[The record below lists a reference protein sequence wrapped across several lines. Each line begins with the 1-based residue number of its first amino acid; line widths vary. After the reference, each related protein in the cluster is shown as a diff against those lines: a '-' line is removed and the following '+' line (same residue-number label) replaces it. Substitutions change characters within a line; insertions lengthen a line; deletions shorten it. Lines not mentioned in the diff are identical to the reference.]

1 MTDLI
6 SACLFGP
13 FQLQRGTKDLRPR
26 GRKACGLLAYL
37 IASDRRSASR
47 ARLASLLWSDRGE
60 RQARDSLRQT
70 LREIKAS
77 EASHALDLAQSDV
90 VLRECVVSD
99 LDRIAVLARRQD
111 CEGVAGLLS
120 GMDGE
125 YLQDLDGLSPAF
137 DDWLR
142 MERVHAREHIF
153 ALSLS
158 CLDTD
163 GAVPP
168 APRQAVLRELQ
179 RLDPLNEIVAR
190 TLLRLDH
197 ANGDI
202 ATMHRRYRRLSDDL
216 SRDLNVAPSQETQK
230 LFEALLAQLTTT
242 HPAVLSENPV
252 APIQADR
259 GEDDLTPPLVAVMT
273 FEADGGPDVSRLG
286 AILTENVCAALSQSR
301 EFRIVR
307 SDLVA
312 ADRLTGL
319 FNSAVAGFIV
329 RASVRGLDST
339 ATISAELSSAESG
352 VLIWAE
358 RFDLPLSDLERA
370 AAVGARI
377 VGAVGPG
384 IERHLFDHGAPGRPI
399 RPVDDAASI
408 YFRGKQIARH
418 ARTLDAARQAV
429 AHFERVLTL
438 DPRHVGARLR
448 LAQLHNTDFHY
459 LIAGHDAGALRK
471 RALELA
477 LEATDIEPDS
487 VRVRL
492 RLAWC
497 RLRREDWDGASAMFH
512 ALEPSL
518 AHDADAANECG
529 FGLTQLG
536 ELEAGRELIQRAFR
550 LNPFAPAE
558 YHADFAILQALA
570 GEHRLA
576 ESHFELCGEQRLF
589 WRVIRMSNLTRLDA
603 SASHLPA
610 LQERFVQ
617 TFRSIWVGDASPG
630 VDDVLAWSRTI
641 FCFREPDHRKL
652 VEAGLSS
659 ACLRFGLEDAGN
671 KPSAA
676 ALERD
681 AAASLR

>member
-6 SACLFGP
+6 SAALFGP
-13 FQLQRGTKDLRPR
+13 FQLHHGTRDLRPR

-37 IASDRRSASR
+37 IAGDRRSASR
-47 ARLASLLWSDRGE
+47 ARLASLLWSDRGD

-77 EASHALDLAQSDV
+77 EASNALDLSQSDIII
-90 VLRECVVSD
+90 RDIVVSD
-99 LDRIAVLARRQD
+99 LDQMAILSRRQD
-111 CEGVAGLLS
+111 CEGVANLLAA
-120 GMDGE
+120 MDGE

-153 ALSLS
+153 ALALACIGTTNLAPS
-158 CLDTD
+158 
-163 GAVPP
+163 

-202 ATMHRRYRRLSDDL
+202 AAMHRRYRRLSDDL

-242 HPAVLSENPV
+242 HPAPSSGDSATLNPSPGEEN
-252 APIQADR
+252 
-259 GEDDLTPPLVAVMT
+259 DLTPPLVAIMA
-273 FEADGGPDVSRLG
+273 FEVDGGPEVSRLG
-286 AILTENVCAALSQSR
+286 AILTETVCAALSQSR

-307 SDLVA
+307 SEFVGTG
-312 ADRLTGL
+312 RLTGL
-319 FNSAVAGFIV
+319 FNGAVAGFIL
-329 RASVRGLDST
+329 RASVRGLG
-339 ATISAELSSAESG
+339 AIAMISAELSSAESG

-358 RFDLPLSDLERA
+358 RFDLPIADLDLA
-370 AAVGARI
+370 GAVGASI

-384 IERHLFDHGAPGRPI
+384 IERHLFDHGAPGLAVRA
-399 RPVDDAASI
+399 VDDAASI
-408 YFRGKQIARH
+408 YFRGKQLARH
-418 ARTLDAARQAV
+418 ARTLDAAREAA

-438 DPRHVGARLR
+438 DPRHIGARLR

-459 LIAGHDAGALRK
+459 LIAGHDAGALRE

-477 LEATDIEPDS
+477 LEAMDIEPGS

-497 RLRREDWDGASAMFH
+497 RLRREDWDGASAIFH

-536 ELEAGRELIQRAFR
+536 ELDAGRDLIQRAFR

-558 YHADFAILQALA
+558 YHADFAILQALS
-570 GEHRLA
+570 GEHKLA

-589 WRVIRMSNLTRLDA
+589 WRVIRMSNLNRLD
-603 SASHLPA
+603 STASHLPA

-617 TFRSIWVGDASPG
+617 TFRSIWVGEATPDLG
-630 VDDVLAWSRTI
+630 DVLLWARTI
-641 FCFREPDHRKL
+641 FCFRDPLHRRL
-652 VEAGLSS
+652 IEDGLQS
-659 ACLRFGLEDAGN
+659 ACLRFGLEGVDN
-671 KPSAA
+671 KRSAA
-676 ALERD
+676 GAD
-681 AAASLR
+681 GGSAASLR